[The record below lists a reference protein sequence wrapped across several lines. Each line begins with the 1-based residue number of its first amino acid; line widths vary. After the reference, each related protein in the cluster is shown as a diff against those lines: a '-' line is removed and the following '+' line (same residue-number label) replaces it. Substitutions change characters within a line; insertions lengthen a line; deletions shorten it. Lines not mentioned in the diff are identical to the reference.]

1 MCGSLGAMKSSSVFI
16 LSIFL
21 GLLVLSAGAKR
32 PEEESTD
39 ELCCHAKGSSEVVCP
54 VGDDGQDKTFAKEE
68 HASGAAVYIC
78 IGISIFCVLFG
89 GMMSGL
95 TIGLLSLDPVNLE
108 IMKTS
113 EDPNARKYANGIAP
127 LIKHHHLLLVTLLMA
142 NAVAMESLPLFL
154 DRVVSPV
161 VAIVISVTA
170 VLIFGE
176 IIPQAICT
184 ANGPAVGYYLRFIVY
199 LVGACLFV
207 LAYPLSVLLD
217 MVFGKNHATY
227 YRRAE
232 LKELVAIHGE
242 EDVDEKWVGKGD
254 LNKDEITIIKG
265 ALDMSKK
272 YVEEAMT
279 PLDKAFMLPLN
290 SVFNKETLKKV
301 VTAGNSRIPIY
312 HKDRQHIV
320 GMVLVKKLIMVR
332 PSEATPCLDV
342 EIYRMPFVPLNLPL
356 YDMLNIFQQGKAHMA
371 MVVDPVDHMTMLG
384 IITLEDVIEEL
395 IQEEIVD
402 ETDVF
407 VDVVKQIKVVS
418 SMKTDSMTHFWS
430 SKRRPSFDRSRGASM
445 TETPPTTPGRTPLNV
460 NESYDEET
468 PLLDKGKDGKR

>member
-1 MCGSLGAMKSSSVFI
+1 MASPRLLFSLFLLAFLI
-16 LSIFL
+16 LF
-21 GLLVLSAGAKR
+21 AGADD
-32 PEEESTD
+32 PSTD
-39 ELCCHAKGSSEVVCP
+39 IPSDGLCCTQKGSSEVVCP
-54 VGDDGQDKTFAKEE
+54 IDDDDKMFVKEE
-68 HASGAAVYIC
+68 HATGKAIYID
-78 IGISIFCVLFG
+78 IGISIFLVLFG

-113 EDPNARKYANGIAP
+113 EDENARKYANGIAP
-127 LIKHHHLLLVTLLMA
+127 LVKYHHLLLVTLLMA

-161 VAIVISVTA
+161 IAIIVSVTA

-184 ANGPAVGYYLRFIVY
+184 ANGPAVGYYLRFFVY
-199 LVGACLFV
+199 FIMAIFFV
-207 LAYPLSVLLD
+207 IAYPLSLLLD
-217 MVFGKNHATY
+217 MVFGKTHASY
-227 YRRAE
+227 YHRAE

-242 EDVDEKWVGKGD
+242 EDVDEKWMGKGE
-254 LNKDEITIIKG
+254 LNRDEITIIKG

-272 YVEEAMT
+272 TVSEAMT
-279 PLDKAFMLPLN
+279 PLDKAFMLPLDA
-290 SVFNKETLKKV
+290 VFDKATLKKV
-301 VTAGNSRIPIY
+301 VSAGNSRIPIY
-312 HKDRQHIV
+312 HKEPQHIV
-320 GMVLVKKLIMVR
+320 GMVLVKKLIMLR
-332 PSEATPCLDV
+332 PSEATPVLSAD
-342 EIYRMPFVPLNLPL
+342 IFRLPFVPLNLPL

-371 MVVDPVDHMTMLG
+371 MVVDPIDHLTMLG

-418 SMKTDSMTHFWS
+418 SMKSDSMTHFWS
-430 SKRRPSFDRSRGASM
+430 SKRRHSFDRTRGTSM
-445 TETPPTTPGRTPLNV
+445 TETPPRTPTRVPLNV
-460 NESYDEET
+460 NDSSYDEET
-468 PLLDKGKDGKR
+468 PLLDPKGKEKK